1 MRQYKDAF
9 GNANVNPNPIIFHVT
24 IDHMGAKKN
33 KAMKKGT
40 GLEGI

>member
-9 GNANVNPNPIIFHVT
+9 GSANVKPNPIIFHVT
-24 IDHMGAKKN
+24 IDHMGEKN
-33 KAMKKGT
+33 KGMKKET